1 MSLIRHALLV
11 SIILTVIPAQFNIP
25 LPFGGISLNKNKN
38 GELEIGGNQNFN
50 LFGWGANRD
59 FKLTTGNGTFKLDKT
74 DEAILNGSTY
84 GGSGSIGVDEKT
96 GIDIGQN
103 LTLDDKKLVGGLGKE
118 MNFLESL
125 AALFKPAAQPS
136 KERTE
141 LKNI

>member
-1 MSLIRHALLV
+1 MSIFRHALIV

-25 LPFGGISLNKNKN
+25 LPFGGISLNKNEK
-38 GELEIGGNQNFN
+38 GELEIDGTQNFN
-50 LFGWGANRD
+50 FLGWGANRD

-96 GIDIGQN
+96 GIDFGQN
-103 LTLDDKKLVGGLGKE
+103 VTLNDKKLVGGLGKE
-118 MNFLESL
+118 KSFFESL
-125 AALFKPAAQPS
+125 ADLLKPPPQP

-141 LKNI
+141 LPNV